1 MSGFPECALMPSFM
15 GLFREAFVFRGE
27 LALEKR
33 GAQLSPRGELIMLS
47 PLAVFLGWKMCH
59 RGKEQ

>member
-15 GLFREAFVFRGE
+15 GLCREVLVLRGE
-27 LALEKR
+27 LALEKKK

-47 PLAVFLGWKMCH
+47 SLAVFLGWKMCH
-59 RGKEQ
+59 